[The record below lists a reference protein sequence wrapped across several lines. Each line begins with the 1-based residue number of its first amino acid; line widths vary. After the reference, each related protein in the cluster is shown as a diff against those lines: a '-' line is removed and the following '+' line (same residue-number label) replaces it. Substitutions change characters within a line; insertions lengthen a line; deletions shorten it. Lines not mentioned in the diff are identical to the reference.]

1 MKLSEIQ
8 GERAIEVIA
17 DLVEPIA
24 DIAMDKGLKDVF
36 KVKVGDGETAEEAAA
51 RTIKAKVPYM
61 LKTHKKQI
69 AQILG
74 VLENVDPKS
83 LNILQIVKGIT
94 EMLNDKAL
102 IQLFS
107 SAVLTEEEAPLTEDC
122 NK

>member
-1 MKLSEIQ
+1 
-8 GERAIEVIA
+8 
-17 DLVEPIA
+17 
-24 DIAMDKGLKDVF
+24 
-36 KVKVGDGETAEEAAA
+36 
-51 RTIKAKVPYM
+51 M
-61 LKTHKKQI
+61 LKAHKKQI

-74 VLENVDPKS
+74 VLENVAPES

-94 EMLNDKAL
+94 EMRNDKAL

>member
-1 MKLSEIQ
+1 
-8 GERAIEVIA
+8 
-17 DLVEPIA
+17 
-24 DIAMDKGLKDVF
+24 
-36 KVKVGDGETAEEAAA
+36 
-51 RTIKAKVPYM
+51 M
-61 LKTHKKQI
+61 LKEHKKQI

-74 VLENVDPKS
+74 VLENVDPES

>member
-36 KVKVGDGETAEEAAA
+36 KVKVGENETAEEAAA

-61 LKTHKKQI
+61 LKEHKKQI

-74 VLENVDPKS
+74 VLENVDPES
-83 LNILQIVKGIT
+83 LTILQIVKGIT
-94 EMLNDKAL
+94 EMLNDRAL

-107 SAVLTEEEAPLTEDC
+107 SAALTEEKTPLTEDC